1 MVTESRKFTAFS
13 GRGLFQ
19 FRRVPFGISNA
30 PATFQQLIDTVL
42 GHDLKPYVFQYLD
55 DIIIVTPSFE
65 KHMEVLQLL
74 FERL

>member
-1 MVTESRKFTAFS
+1 M
-13 GRGLFQ
+13 
-19 FRRVPFGISNA
+19 PFGISNA

-42 GHDLKPYVFQYLD
+42 GHDLKPYVFQCLD